1 MSHSTQGLTSSHSGH
16 PFTQGCEPEK
26 QKAAIKIQ
34 SAYRGHVV
42 RSALKEL
49 RKQEEAAQSVYQ
61 AHVPQLQLQTKLA
74 AEVKAQQS
82 KRVAQPVPKFSAY
95 TAEVRFAGGKEDFPI
110 RSEEDV
116 ETMVKKINNE
126 IYQKH
131 GSLFID
137 FEGWGISDRVRKE
150 RMECYQKTPSATHL
164 QFSMPVNSNFLR
176 VKAKPITTDDLGE
189 GKTRHTFEN
198 GITEIFI
205 NEDGIYKGTRLFPD
219 GKQEKG
225 KFDQEGR
232 FFSGYRVGVDQQI
245 EYCHPESFVFCE
257 GNSEETLLHI
267 CEVEGKLVVLEDNVE
282 SNVSIDEVLKKASI
296 RPASKYANGESIGKV
311 LLHKDFE
318 NYFDQF
324 IEFSLGVDASGVPRL
339 FEFSN
344 AAILD
349 VLEAGSKIK
358 AIDPL
363 KIIEPKSQRNIFLQ
377 VAYWGNAKLLNN
389 LAKLFPKAFEA
400 SEQAVV
406 AEFLLCGHHLLDG
419 DKLLRQSHKTS
430 NFYDF
435 LESPKL
441 DSYHNMWLQVAK
453 NEEPDEKFKN
463 EFAGLSLSQK
473 RNLYDAAFTYNNP
486 FIYEP
491 ADLPVR
497 ADQYSINLMWIN
509 KSSISSDQEFL
520 FGNGSTPEQQKL
532 DFQTKFITPVGE
544 WAKANPGSSIN
555 IWVDGELATVGAVV
569 RSAQA
574 LQKALKGTLH
584 GDVQFRDVRSIP
596 IVSDNAEVFL
606 SRTPIY
612 FRVDLLRAIAA
623 DYALQ
628 RKETKYFVYGDLD
641 VTPLS
646 GHQLFDKRTV
656 SFLDDFGI
664 VMAKGGHLG
673 FENSFQIL
681 NGDNTQCMDSHRKVI
696 INLSIEMAL
705 KGPNAIKEQQIY
717 DTYPAMI
724 THFLDADGR
733 YGKLNLNKNLQKN
746 FGLRVFRFDRFGVA
760 AHINLPLGDG
770 AIELRKIMPRK
781 PVRVPRSH
789 F

>member
-42 RSALKEL
+42 RSAMKQQQL

-61 AHVPQLQLQTKLA
+61 AHVPQLTLQTKSE
-74 AEVKAQQS
+74 AELKAQQS
-82 KRVAQPVPKFSAY
+82 KRVAQPLPKFSAY
-95 TAEVRFAGGKEDFPI
+95 TAEVCFAGGKEAFPI

-131 GSLFID
+131 GVLFID
-137 FEGWGISDRVRKE
+137 FEGWGISDRERKE
-150 RMECYQKTPSATHL
+150 RMECLQKALSATHL
-164 QFSMPVNSNFLR
+164 QFSMPVNSSFLR

-198 GITEIFI
+198 GITEIFTI
-205 NEDGIYKGTRLFPD
+205 EGGLYKGTSLFPD

-225 KFDQEGR
+225 TFDQEGR
-232 FFSGYRVGVDQQI
+232 FFSGYRVGVDNQI

-257 GNSEETLLHI
+257 GNSEESYLNI

-296 RPASKYANGESIGKV
+296 RPEYYDDGKSIGKV

-318 NYFDQF
+318 NYLDQF
-324 IEFSLGVDASGVPRL
+324 IEFALGVDASGVPRL

-349 VLEAGSKIK
+349 VLEAGSKSK

-363 KIIEPKSQRNIFLQ
+363 KIIDPKSQRNIFLQ
-377 VAYWGNAKLLNN
+377 VAYWGNAELLNN
-389 LAKLFPKAFEA
+389 LAQLFPQAFEA
-400 SEQAVV
+400 SGQEIV
-406 AEFLLCGHHLLDG
+406 AEFLFRGHHLLDG
-419 DKLLRQSHKTS
+419 DKLLRL
-430 NFYDF
+430 
-435 LESPKL
+435 LESAKL
-441 DSYHNMWLQVAK
+441 DSHHNMWLQVAK
-453 NEEPDEKFKN
+453 KEEPDEKFRN

-473 RNLYDAAFTYNNP
+473 RNLYDIAFTYNNP

-491 ADLPVR
+491 ADPPVR

-509 KSSISSDQEFL
+509 KSEISADQEFL

-532 DFQTKFITPVGE
+532 DFQKKFIVPVSE

-555 IWVDGELATVGAVV
+555 IWVDGELATAEAIE
-569 RSAQA
+569 RSSQA
-574 LQKALKGTLH
+574 LQEALKGTLH
-584 GDVQFRDVRSIP
+584 GDFHFRDVRSIP
-596 IVSDNAEVFL
+596 IVSKFAGVFE
-606 SRTPIY
+606 SSMPIY

-623 DYALQ
+623 DYVLK

-646 GHQLFDKRTV
+646 GDQLFDNRTV

-664 VMAKGGHLG
+664 VMAKGGFLG

-681 NGDNTQCMDSHRKVI
+681 NGDHTQSMDSHRKVI

-705 KGPNAIKEQQIY
+705 NKPNAIKEQQIY

-733 YGKLNLNKNLQKN
+733 YGKLNLLNQELQKS
-746 FGLRVFRFDRFGVA
+746 FGPRVFRFDRFKNA
-760 AHINLPLGDG
+760 AHTYLPLGDG
-770 AIELRKIMPRK
+770 TIELIKIMPRK
-781 PVRVPRSH
+781 PVRVPPSH
-789 F
+789 FYS